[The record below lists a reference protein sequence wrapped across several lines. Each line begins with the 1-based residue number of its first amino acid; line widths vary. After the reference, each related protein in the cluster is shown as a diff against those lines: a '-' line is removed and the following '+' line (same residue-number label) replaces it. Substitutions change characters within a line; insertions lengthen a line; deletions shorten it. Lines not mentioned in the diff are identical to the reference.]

1 MGFGFNIKSNT
12 KAIKIF
18 ICLLLNVCNGARQLT
33 CYNYLKSVGKQ
44 SVNQYGPCF
53 RPFKATSFFVNIIK
67 GDLLKRSASPAR
79 LDSQLWQQ
87 FKHREGKDTQ
97 SFIKVL
103 IFVFLYKLSQR
114 QTGKLFNMYHTA
126 GEERQIF
133 KFTSIDRWQVRKF
146 EMDLHGYLPRWPI
159 ELIIMN

>member
-114 QTGKLFNMYHTA
+114 QTGKY
-126 GEERQIF
+126 
-133 KFTSIDRWQVRKF
+133 SICIIQQEKKDRFSNLLLLIVGRSGSLKWIC
-146 EMDLHGYLPRWPI
+146 MDICLDGQLS
-159 ELIIMN
+159 